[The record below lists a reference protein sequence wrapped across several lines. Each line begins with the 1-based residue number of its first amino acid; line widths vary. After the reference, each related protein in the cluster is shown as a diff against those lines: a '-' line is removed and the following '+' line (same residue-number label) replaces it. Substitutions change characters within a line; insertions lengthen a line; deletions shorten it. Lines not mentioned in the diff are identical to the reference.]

1 MPAHHS
7 RNQLEQR
14 EEDFVDVK
22 KIAVVGLGT
31 MGAGI
36 AQVAVQSGFDVAAV
50 ERDDEAAM
58 AGRDRVVNGLGR
70 LVKRGRLSQADADA
84 ALRRLEVGTDL
95 DRVADADII
104 IEAAFE
110 DVAIKTEM
118 FARLDAI
125 AGPDAIL
132 ASNTSTIPLVIMAA
146 QTSRPE
152 RVVGVHFFNPVPMM
166 KLVEVIRTP
175 SSDDEVV
182 NTVIQLAEAMGKTPV
197 PVNDVPGFV
206 GNLLVVPFLL
216 DAIRALEKGVASK
229 ESIDEVIK
237 LGFNHPMGPFAL
249 SDLIGLDIVH
259 DMAASMYEEYR
270 DPKYW
275 PPTLLK
281 QYVRMG
287 WLGRK
292 TGRGFYTYDG

>member
-1 MPAHHS
+1 
-7 RNQLEQR
+7 
-14 EEDFVDVK
+14 
-22 KIAVVGLGT
+22 

-36 AQVAVQSGFDVAAV
+36 AQVAVQRGFNVVGV
-50 ERDDEAAM
+50 ELDAESVEAA
-58 AGRDRVVNGLGR
+58 RKRVSSGLDR
-70 LVKRGRLSQADADA
+70 LVKREKITSDDAEA
-84 ALRRLEVGTDL
+84 AMSRLEIGVDL
-95 DRVADADII
+95 ERVADADLIV
-104 IEAAFE
+104 EAVFE
-110 DVAIKTEM
+110 DVSLKVDL
-118 FARLDAI
+118 FAQLDKI
-125 AGPDAIL
+125 ASPSAVL

-146 QTSRPE
+146 ATTTPE
-152 RVVGVHFFNPVPMM
+152 RVVGAHFFNPVPMM

-175 SSDDEVV
+175 ATAPEVV
-182 NTVIQLAEAMGKTPV
+182 ATISELAVALGKDPV
-197 PVNDVPGFV
+197 SISDVPGFV

-216 DAIRALEKGVASK
+216 DAIRAFERGVADK
-229 ESIDEVIK
+229 EAIDEVLK

-292 TGRGFYTYDG
+292 TGRGFYSYGT

>member
-1 MPAHHS
+1 MD
-7 RNQLEQR
+7 L
-14 EEDFVDVK
+14 K
-22 KIAVVGLGT
+22 KIAVIGMGT

-36 AQVAVQSGFDVAAV
+36 AQVAVQNGFDVVAV
-50 ERDDEAAM
+50 ERDGEAAK
-58 AGRDRVVNGLGR
+58 AGRSRVVGGLGR
-70 LVKRGRLSQADADA
+70 LVKRERLSQAEADA
-84 ALRRLEVGTDL
+84 ALLRLDVVTDL
-95 DRVADADII
+95 DRIADADIV

-110 DVAIKTEM
+110 DVAVKTEL
-118 FARLDAI
+118 FTRIDAI
-125 AGPDAIL
+125 TAPDAIL

-146 QTSRPE
+146 RTRRPE

-175 SSDDEVV
+175 SSDDEVLDAV
-182 NTVIQLAEAMGKTPV
+182 SRLAVALGKTPV

-216 DAIRALEKGVASK
+216 DAIRALERGVATK

-287 WLGRK
+287 RLGRK
-292 TGRGFYTYDG
+292 SGRGFYTYDG